1 MDAQQSQASPFWRA
15 AGGLAA
21 IGFGAVAAFFLFT
34 EHRAH
39 MFGLLPY
46 LLLLACP
53 VMMLFMHHGRDNSEH
68 QNQAPQEPE
77 PPRTRG
83 TMQP

>member
-1 MDAQQSQASPFWRA
+1 MEMRQPPGSPFWRT

-21 IGFGAVAAFFLFT
+21 VGFGAVAAFFLFT

-39 MFGLLPY
+39 LFGVLPF

-53 VMMLFMHHGRDNSEH
+53 FMMLFMHHGHENSEH
-68 QNQAPQEPE
+68 HDHSTGEPE
-77 PPRTRG
+77 PRRTQDR
-83 TMQP
+83 TQP

>member
-1 MDAQQSQASPFWRA
+1 MDMRETGQSPFWRSA
-15 AGGLAA
+15 AGLAA

-53 VMMLFMHHGRDNSEH
+53 VMMLFMHHGHNDHEH
-68 QNQAPQEPE
+68 HDDSPGKSD
-77 PPRTRG
+77 PRTPG